1 MHEYL
6 RAVGFSRIES
16 KEQLNQLLNMT
27 EESYQTERTA
37 VSANGNDFSERKKEF
52 APRMGIML
60 RGEYDEKGDYQRD
73 YYFPYFM
80 GTQEK
85 FYDNIS
91 IERHAEKESYAGV
104 CEDLSMGV
112 TIIFY
117 LQNIVDYLS
126 EQRMNR
132 NLLPPGTATIRF
144 SGLSIDGRILLPVA
158 KRMTEEEN
166 TEAILQRTRLL
177 KAAREGDEEAI
188 ENLTLE
194 DMDTYSMI
202 SRRIGK
208 EDILSIVTTYFMPYG
223 IESDKYSILGNIMA
237 YRRYYNH
244 ISMEEVVVLT
254 VESNDLTFDVC
265 INRKDLLGEPEV
277 GRRFKGTVWMQGSV
291 EIQS

>member
-1 MHEYL
+1 ML
-6 RAVGFSRIES
+6 S
-16 KEQLNQLLNMT
+16 T
-27 EESYQTERTA
+27 E
-37 VSANGNDFSERKKEF
+37 G
-52 APRMGIML
+52 M
-60 RGEYDEKGDYQRD
+60 
-73 YYFPYFM
+73 
-80 GTQEK
+80 
-85 FYDNIS
+85 
-91 IERHAEKESYAGV
+91 
-104 CEDLSMGV
+104 
-112 TIIFY
+112 
-117 LQNIVDYLS
+117 
-126 EQRMNR
+126 
-132 NLLPPGTATIRF
+132 
-144 SGLSIDGRILLPVA
+144 ILLPIKQSEKVA
-158 KRMTEEEN
+158 S
-166 TEAILQRTRLL
+166 AARTNNDRDHLMA
-177 KAAREGDEEAI
+177 AAREGDEDAI
-188 ENLTLE
+188 EHLTLE

>member
-132 NLLPPGTATIRF
+132 NLLPSGTATIRF

-166 TEAILQRTRLL
+166 TETILQRTRLL
-177 KAAREGDEEAI
+177 KAAREGD
-188 ENLTLE
+188 
-194 DMDTYSMI
+194 
-202 SRRIGK
+202 
-208 EDILSIVTTYFMPYG
+208 
-223 IESDKYSILGNIMA
+223 
-237 YRRYYNH
+237 
-244 ISMEEVVVLT
+244 
-254 VESNDLTFDVC
+254 
-265 INRKDLLGEPEV
+265 
-277 GRRFKGTVWMQGSV
+277 
-291 EIQS
+291 

>member
-1 MHEYL
+1 MHSYL
-6 RAVGFSRIES
+6 RSIGFSDIT
-16 KEQLNQLLNMT
+16 KEKMDAIFY
-27 EESYQTERTA
+27 EMMRTPDSLEVA
-37 VSANGNDFSERKKEF
+37 LDSENSEF
-52 APRMGIML
+52 VEIRYEIARNIGIAM
-60 RGEYDEKGDYQRD
+60 RGTYDDEDNFHMD
-73 YYFPYFM
+73 YYFPYCIGSDFS
-80 GTQEK
+80 T
-85 FYDNIS
+85 N
-91 IERHAEKESYAGV
+91 AEVEIIKQSDRECYQGLCDDLRLGV
-104 CEDLSMGV
+104 NLV
-112 TIIFY
+112 FF
-117 LQNIVDYLS
+117 LQNMMEFLQKRDREKKYHIYTGARL
-126 EQRMNR
+126 
-132 NLLPPGTATIRF
+132 
-144 SGLSIDGRILLPVA
+144 SGLSTEGMILLPIKQSEKVA
-158 KRMTEEEN
+158 S
-166 TEAILQRTRLL
+166 AARTNNERDHLMA
-177 KAAREGDEEAI
+177 AAREGDEEAI
-188 ENLTLE
+188 EHLTLE